1 MKPKNVLQFANLES
15 ISALKEETNQKLV
28 HLVLSRH
35 YIAGLAAQ
43 QLATRLS
50 LN

>member
-1 MKPKNVLQFANLES
+1 MKPKNVLQFANLQS
-15 ISALKEETNQKLV
+15 ISALKESTNQKLV

-35 YIAGLAAQ
+35 YLAGLAAQ
-43 QLATRLS
+43 ELSNRLP